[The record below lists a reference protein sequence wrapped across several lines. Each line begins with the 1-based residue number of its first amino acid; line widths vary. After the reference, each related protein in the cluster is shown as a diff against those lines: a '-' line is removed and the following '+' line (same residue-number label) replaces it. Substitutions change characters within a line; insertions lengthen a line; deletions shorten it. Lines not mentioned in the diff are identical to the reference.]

1 MNFKQEP
8 LLTEWLTIILYGFQK
23 NSKLLIYT
31 IIKSYKKLLDDE
43 INEIKQ
49 KYNTTIIIQKRISF
63 IACF

>member
-49 KYNTTIIIQKRISF
+49 KYNTTIII
-63 IACF
+63 